1 VAGAGAVGMKRRV
14 SILCHT
20 VSGNALGRAWV
31 FAELLADDFEVELV
45 VAARARDA
53 VWAPLRGQLS
63 GERRWFVRTW
73 PAFHAGAA
81 AVARAHVRGD
91 LIVAIKPRLHSY
103 GLALAARRVQPR
115 PLLLDIDDWE
125 LGFFSPWKDA
135 LRAPV
140 SWLSAA
146 SNLHTRWYFTQ
157 TRRADAIT
165 VSSTDLAA
173 RFGGVWIPHARRAD
187 AFRPGSEL
195 APEPLVMF
203 AGTPRPHKGLGD
215 LVQAFRQVPLA
226 AARLRII
233 GVTASARAELAP
245 LIDGDRRIEL
255 EPPVSLAA
263 LPEQLGRAWVI
274 VIPQRAAAPSEAQLP
289 AKLMD
294 AMALGK
300 AVLSTDVGDIPRWLA
315 AGAGVVVPANDPQAL
330 ADALQAL
337 LADPA
342 RLTQLG
348 QRARQR
354 FMALGS
360 YEAVRPRLLELVE
373 ALLAGRAAPALPM
386 PL

>member
-1 VAGAGAVGMKRRV
+1 MKRRV

-45 VAARARDA
+45 LAARARDA
-53 VWAPLRGQLS
+53 VWAPLRGQLT

-81 AVARAHVRGD
+81 ALAREHVRGD
-91 LIVAIKPRLHSY
+91 LLIAIKPRLHSY
-103 GLALAARRVQPR
+103 GLALAARRERPR

-165 VSSTDLAA
+165 VSSTHLVE
-173 RFGGVWIPHARRAD
+173 RFGGVWIPHARRPD
-187 AFRPGSEL
+187 AFRPDADRRASQ
-195 APEPLVMF
+195 PLVMF
-203 AGTPRPHKGLGD
+203 VGTPRPHKGLGD
-215 LVQAFRQVPLA
+215 LVRAFKRVSLPD
-226 AARLRII
+226 ARLRII
-233 GVTASARAELAP
+233 GATASSEKELAP
-245 LIDGDRRIEL
+245 LIDGDRRIVL
-255 EPPVSLAA
+255 EPPVPLAA
-263 LPEQLGRAWVI
+263 LPEHLGQAWV
-274 VIPQRAAAPSEAQLP
+274 VAIPQRAAAPSEAQLP

-300 AVLSTDVGDIPRWLA
+300 AVLSTDVGDIPKWLA
-315 AGAGVVVPANDPQAL
+315 GDAGVVVPPNDVDAQAR
-330 ADALQAL
+330 ALEAML
-337 LADPA
+337 KDPE

-348 QRARQR
+348 DNARRR
-354 FMALGS
+354 FLQLAS
-360 YEAVRPRLLELVE
+360 YEAVRPRLLELVD
-373 ALLAGRAAPALPM
+373 ALLAGRSVPSLPT

>member
-1 VAGAGAVGMKRRV
+1 MKRRV

-20 VSGNALGRAWV
+20 ASGNALGRAWV

-45 VAARARDA
+45 LAARARDA
-53 VWAPLRGQLS
+53 IWAPLRDQVR

-73 PAFHAGAA
+73 PAFHHGAA
-81 AVARAHVRGD
+81 ALAREHVQGD

-103 GLALAARRVQPR
+103 GLALAARRERPR

-135 LRAPV
+135 LQAPA

-165 VSSTDLAA
+165 VSSTHLVQ
-173 RFGGVWIPHARRAD
+173 RFGGTWMPHARRAD
-187 AFRPGSEL
+187 AFLPDATRR

-203 AGTPRPHKGLGD
+203 VGTPRPHKGLGD
-215 LVQAFRQVPLA
+215 LVQAFKRVPLA
-226 AARLRII
+226 DARLRII
-233 GVTASARAELAP
+233 GATDRSEKELAP
-245 LIDGDRRIEL
+245 LIAGDRRIQL
-255 EPPVSLAA
+255 EPPVPLAA
-263 LPEQLGRAWVI
+263 LPQHLGQAWV
-274 VIPQRAAAPSEAQLP
+274 VAIPQRAAAPSEAQLP

-315 AGAGVVVPANDPQAL
+315 HDAGVVVTANDPEAL
-330 ADALQAL
+330 GHALGAMLQ
-337 LADPA
+337 DPE
-342 RLTQLG
+342 RLTRLG
-348 QRARQR
+348 QRARRR
-354 FMALGS
+354 FLELGS
-360 YEAVRPRLLELVE
+360 YEAVRPRLLAIVD
-373 ALLAGRAAPALPM
+373 ALLAGRAPPPLPT

>member
-1 VAGAGAVGMKRRV
+1 VAGAGAGAMKRRI

-31 FAELLADDFEVELV
+31 FAELLAEDFEVELV
-45 VAARARDA
+45 VAARERAA
-53 VWAPLRGQLS
+53 VWAPLRGQLQ

-73 PAFHAGAA
+73 PAFHARAA
-81 AVARAHVRGD
+81 ALSRAHVRGD
-91 LIVAIKPRLHSY
+91 LLIAIKPRLHSY
-103 GLALAARRVQPR
+103 GLALAARRVRPR

-125 LGFFSPWKDA
+125 LGFFSPYKDA

-187 AFRPGSEL
+187 ALRPGSAR

-215 LVQAFRQVPLA
+215 LVRAFRRVSLP

-233 GVTASARAELAP
+233 GVNAGAEAELAP
-245 LIDGDRRIEL
+245 LIEGDRRIEL

-263 LPEQLGRAWVI
+263 LPERLQQAWVI
-274 VIPQRAAAPSEAQLP
+274 AIPQRAAAPSQAQLP

-300 AVLSTDVGDIPRWLA
+300 AVLSTDVGDIPKWLA
-315 AGAGVVVPANDPQAL
+315 GGAGMVVPPNDPEAF
-330 ADALQAL
+330 ARALQEL
-337 LADPA
+337 LENPS
-342 RLTQLG
+342 RLDQLG
-348 QRARQR
+348 QRARER
-354 FMALGS
+354 FVALGS
-360 YEAVRPRLLELVE
+360 HEAVRPRLLQLVE
-373 ALLAGRAAPALPM
+373 ALLAGRPAPALPL